1 METQICSRPLR
12 LSPLKNSFSELN
24 TLWDRDDEI
33 TFEDVLGGDC
43 CSPRIT
49 CRLDFESRLPLGLYY
64 SLVLFVL
71 SHTSVN
77 SSRLCSSQN
86 QYPASHA
93 AIHSLQQEGHRQAR
107 NIRLFLQILVMG
119 SRWRRSRETV

>member
-33 TFEDVLGGDC
+33 TFEDVLGGDRRT
-43 CSPRIT
+43 PRVT

-64 SLVLFVL
+64 SLMLFVL
-71 SHTSVN
+71 NPTPVN
-77 SSRLCSSQN
+77 SSRLCSLWN

-93 AIHSLQQEGHRQAR
+93 AVHSLQQEGHR
-107 NIRLFLQILVMG
+107 
-119 SRWRRSRETV
+119 

>member
-71 SHTSVN
+71 SHTPVN
-77 SSRLCSSQN
+77 SNGFVVRRISILLLMQ
-86 QYPASHA
+86 QYIHYNKK
-93 AIHSLQQEGHRQAR
+93 AIGRPEIFGCFCKS
-107 NIRLFLQILVMG
+107 
-119 SRWRRSRETV
+119 W

>member
-43 CSPRIT
+43 RVQTLIG
-49 CRLDFESRLPLGLYY
+49 RLDFESRLSLGLYY

-71 SHTSVN
+71 NHFRFH
-77 SSRLCSSQN
+77 SSLLVCGRD
-86 QYPASHA
+86 QYLASHA
-93 AIHSLQQEGHRQAR
+93 AVHSLQQEGH
-107 NIRLFLQILVMG
+107 
-119 SRWRRSRETV
+119 W

>member
-43 CSPRIT
+43 RTPRIT

-71 SHTSVN
+71 SHTPVN
-77 SSRLCSSQN
+77 SSRFCSSQN

-93 AIHSLQQEGHRQAR
+93 AIHSLQQEGHR
-107 NIRLFLQILVMG
+107 
-119 SRWRRSRETV
+119 